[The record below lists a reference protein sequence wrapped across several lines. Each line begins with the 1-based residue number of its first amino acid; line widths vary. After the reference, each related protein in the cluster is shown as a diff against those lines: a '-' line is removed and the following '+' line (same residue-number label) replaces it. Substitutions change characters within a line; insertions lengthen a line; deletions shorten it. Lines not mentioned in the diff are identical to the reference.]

1 MSFNRPRL
9 FLRSTAMN
17 KFAMIAIAAAFSSS
31 AFAAPE
37 TFVIDNNHTFPSFSY
52 SHLGYSIQ
60 TSRFNKTSGKVM
72 MDKAAKIG
80 AVEVVIDM
88 KSVDTGS
95 ALFNEHIQSEDY
107 LDTAKYPTATFK
119 STSVK
124 FDGDQPTAVEGNLTI
139 KGVTRPVTLKI
150 SGFHTMPHPMARKDA
165 LGANATTTVKRS
177 EFNAGKNVPYVGDE
191 VTISIAIEAIKE

>member
-1 MSFNRPRL
+1 
-9 FLRSTAMN
+9 MN
-17 KFAMIAIAAAFSSS
+17 KLALIAVAAAFSSS

-37 TFVIDNNHTFPSFSY
+37 SFVIDNNHTFPTFSY

-60 TSRFNKTSGKVM
+60 ASRFNKTTGKVV
-72 MDKAAKIG
+72 MDKAAKTG
-80 AVEVVIDM
+80 SVDVVIDM

-95 ALFNEHIQSEDY
+95 MLFNEHIQGEDY

-124 FDGDQPTAVEGNLTI
+124 FDGDKPATVEGNLTM
-139 KGVTRPVTLKI
+139 KGITKPVTLKLT
-150 SGFHTMPHPMARKDA
+150 GFHTMPHPMLKKDA
-165 LGANATTTVKRS
+165 IGANAVTLVKRT

-191 VTISIAIEAIKE
+191 VTINIAIEAVKE